1 MESRVLH
8 NTRSRISRR
17 RLGAVTAGLS
27 ALLLAAACSASSAP
41 SAAGAGSGSG
51 STSSSSAASG
61 CKSGATPITFW
72 AWVPGI
78 SRAVTA
84 FNQSHPSICVTL
96 DDVGAGDPE
105 YVKITNALKAGS
117 GAPDVAEVEFDEL
130 PSFEVTDN
138 LVNLAKY
145 GADSVQSDFV
155 PWAWQEVSQGSAVYA
170 MPGDSGPVALYY
182 NSKLLSQYGIT
193 PPTTWAQFATDAATL
208 HSKDPSAYI
217 TNFAGTD
224 LQWIL
229 TLMAQDNAFP
239 FQYSGGSK
247 VTIDW
252 TGPAQEAFASYWQA
266 LLSAHEVN
274 ATGDVDA
281 TSFTDMDKGIDATW
295 LSSAWGPSYFAPD
308 AKATLGDWRAA
319 PLPQWTAGADVAA
332 NWGGST
338 YPVFSQ
344 SQHPAQAAE
353 FTEWLNSSA
362 ASWAILKTA
371 PSSLF
376 PTYVPLLNDSSF
388 KDITV
393 PLSGSSTPYTVFT
406 AAAPQIKS
414 VEWPPF
420 MTEALTDSTTAF
432 AGVLNGTETL
442 SAAFASFQN
451 TLVGYAQ
458 QQGFTVSTS

>member
-1 MESRVLH
+1 MESRVPH

-27 ALLLAAACSASSAP
+27 ALLLAAACSGSSTP
-41 SAAGAGSGSG
+41 SAASAGSGSG

-252 TGPAQEAFASYWQA
+252 TGPAQEAFAGYWQA

-414 VEWPPF
+414 VQWPPF